1 MGGAVMGLKID
12 REKCVLCEACVLSC
26 PNGALSSEGKI
37 VLDEEKCVLCGA
49 CEDNCPTE
57 AITLEKEQAEADGTD
72 SGIWVAVQQQN
83 GRPLSAALELIGKA
97 RELADIKG
105 CPVTAVCPG
114 RGSGFEKELI
124 EAGAD
129 EVLFCIA
136 ENMEDTDDDAYARI
150 LIPLIKERKPETVLF
165 SATILG
171 RSAAPRIAAKLG
183 TGLTADC
190 TALSIEP
197 DTGLLAQT
205 RPALGGNLMATILC
219 PGTRPQMATI
229 RPGIFPQPVP
239 DKTRAGKT
247 EYIVSGE
254 LPGRGFEILS
264 AETKKEGGGISDAGI
279 LLVAGRG
286 IGSAKNLKKVFELA
300 ELMGAEV
307 GVSRPLIDMGWAEY
321 PHQVGQTGAT
331 VAPDLLISL
340 GVSGAIQ
347 HLAGMGGAKTVVA
360 VNTDE
365 AAPITRQADYVIN
378 MDCVEFV
385 EKMAE
390 KLKDRAGQ

>member
-1 MGGAVMGLKID
+1 MGLKID

-105 CPVTAVCPG
+105 CLVTAVCPG

-129 EVLFCIA
+129 EVIFCMA

-264 AETKKEGGGISDAGI
+264 AETKKEGGGISDDGI

-390 KLKDRAGQ
+390 KLKDRARQ

>member
-1 MGGAVMGLKID
+1 MGGAVMGIKID
-12 REKCVLCEACVLSC
+12 RDKCVLCEACVASC
-26 PNGALSSEGKI
+26 PNGALSSGDEI
-37 VLDEEKCVLCGA
+37 CIDEEKCILCGA
-49 CEDNCPTE
+49 CVNNCPME
-57 AITLEKEQAEADGTD
+57 AITLEKEQAAADAGS
-72 SGIWVAVQQQN
+72 SGIWVAVQQQD
-83 GRPLSAALELIGKA
+83 GRPIPAALELIYKA
-97 RELADIKG
+97 RELADIKK
-105 CPVTAVCPG
+105 CTVTAVCPG
-114 RGSGFEKELI
+114 KGSGFEKELI

-129 EVLFCIA
+129 EVIFCIS
-136 ENMEDTDDDAYARI
+136 ENMADSDDDAYARI
-150 LIPLIKERKPETVLF
+150 LIPLIKERNPETVLF

-190 TALSIEP
+190 TALSIDP

-229 RPGIFPQPVP
+229 RPGIFPAPVP
-239 DKTRAGKT
+239 DETRTGKAEYLRAGDIT
-247 EYIVSGE
+247 
-254 LPGRGFEILS
+254 GRGFEIIS
-264 AETKKEGGGISDAGI
+264 AEAKKESGGISNAEV

-300 ELMGAEV
+300 ELMGAKV

-331 VAPDLLISL
+331 VAPKLLISL

-365 AAPITRQADYVIN
+365 AAPITRQADHVIH

-385 EKMAE
+385 DELTKSFKE
-390 KLKDRAGQ
+390 RKER